1 LTLAAGRFFFEGAN
15 GQRLKRKTSNAKR
28 NIMELRRQQQH
39 VFDYVDEGQGPVLL
53 LLHGLFG
60 ALSNWHDVVAEFSAD
75 YRVIIPVLPV
85 YDMPLLQATV
95 PGLVAYVE
103 NFVDK
108 LQLPTDFTLLG
119 NSLGGH
125 VALVYTLKNPG
136 RVCRL
141 VLTGSSGLFEDGMG
155 GSFPKRGDYNFVRER
170 VGYTF
175 YDPAVATKELVDEV
189 FAVTNSN
196 AKCLRMI
203 SIARSAQHHN
213 LAGDLHR
220 IAVPTLL
227 VWGLND
233 TITPPPVAHDFERLL
248 PQAELRFL
256 DHCGHAPMM
265 ERPVGFNHYLASFMR
280 RTTAQLSL
288 TLAAYPAR

>member
-1 LTLAAGRFFFEGAN
+1 MT
-15 GQRLKRKTSNAKR
+15 
-28 NIMELRRQQQH
+28 RQQQH
-39 VFDYVDEGQGPVLL
+39 GFEYVDEGQGPVLL

-60 ALSNWHDVVAEFSAD
+60 ALSNWEDVVDRFSAE
-75 YRVIIPVLPV
+75 YRVVIPVLPV
-85 YDMPLLQATV
+85 YEMPLLQATV

-103 NFVDK
+103 NFVNK
-108 LQLPTDFTLLG
+108 LQLPRTFTLLG

-125 VALVYTLKNPG
+125 IALVYTLHNPG
-136 RVCRL
+136 RVTQL

-213 LAGDLHR
+213 LAGELHR
-220 IAVPTLL
+220 ITVPTLL

-233 TITPPPVAHDFERLL
+233 TITPPRVAHEFENLL
-248 PQAELRFL
+248 PRAELYFL

-265 ERPVGFNHYLASFMR
+265 ERPAAFNRYLGPFLQ
-280 RTTAQLSL
+280 RTVAAAPA
-288 TLAAYPAR
+288 TLA

>member
-1 LTLAAGRFFFEGAN
+1 M
-15 GQRLKRKTSNAKR
+15 
-28 NIMELRRQQQH
+28 IRQQQH
-39 VFDYVDEGQGPVLL
+39 GFDYVDEGQGPVLL

-60 ALSNWHDVVAEFSAD
+60 ALSNWEEVVAEFAPR
-75 YRVIIPVLPV
+75 YRVVIPVLPV

-95 PGLVAYVE
+95 PGLVNYVE

-108 LQLPTDFTLLG
+108 LQLPRTFALLG

-125 VALVYTLKNPG
+125 IALVYTLHNPS
-136 RVCRL
+136 RVTQL
-141 VLTGSSGLFEDGMG
+141 ILTGSSGLFEDGMG

-175 YDPAVATKELVDEV
+175 YDPAIATKELVDEV

-220 IAVPTLL
+220 IKVPVLL

-265 ERPVGFNHYLASFMR
+265 ERPAAFNCCLGQFLQ
-280 RTTAQLSL
+280 RTVSANAVA
-288 TLAAYPAR
+288 TLA

>member
-1 LTLAAGRFFFEGAN
+1 
-15 GQRLKRKTSNAKR
+15 
-28 NIMELRRQQQH
+28 MELRRQHQH
-39 VFDYVDEGQGPVLL
+39 GFEYVDEGQGPVLL

-60 ALSNWHDVVAEFSAD
+60 ALSNWQEVVAEFSPR

-95 PGLVAYVE
+95 PGLQAYVE

-108 LQLPTDFTLLG
+108 LKLPTTFTVLG

-125 VALVYTLKNPG
+125 IALVYTLHNPS
-136 RVCRL
+136 RVSQL

-155 GSFPKRGDYNFVRER
+155 GSFPKRGDYGFVRER

-203 SIARSAQHHN
+203 SIARSAQRHN
-213 LAGDLHR
+213 LARELHR

-233 TITPPPVAHDFERLL
+233 TITPPSVAHDFARLL
-248 PQAELRFL
+248 PQATLRFL

-265 ERPVGFNHYLASFMR
+265 ERPQAFNRCLAPFLERSVSVDWQP
-280 RTTAQLSL
+280 AS
-288 TLAAYPAR
+288 AAATSAA